1 MEPLLER
8 LLARL
13 APHGLN
19 LVGTTEIAAY
29 DAVAPP
35 AWAIGPRVHDARTAV
50 VIGSGGGAFWAAF
63 RRHVTGS
70 PAAAHLPDPL
80 DTFTRHVV
88 EEAIAPLR
96 DELGARAR
104 LVFPFECHALPVS
117 FMHLAECAGLGR
129 PSLLGVLVH
138 PDYGP
143 WMALRAAI
151 LLPFALPAP
160 RPADGF
166 DPCPTCV
173 ERPCIAA
180 CPVGAV
186 GPTGWDVPRCVA
198 HRVSPDDDCGTGCH
212 SRLACVFGQEHRY
225 PPDALAFH
233 QRGRGTAEDAA
244 GPPNK
249 HP

>member
-8 LLARL
+8 LRARL

-19 LVGTTEIAAY
+19 LVGTAEIAAY
-29 DAVAPP
+29 DAAAPP
-35 AWAIGPRVHDARTAV
+35 AWAVGSRIRDARTAV

-63 RRHVTGS
+63 RRHLDGA
-70 PAAAHLPDPL
+70 PAAADAPDPL
-80 DTFTRHVV
+80 DTFTRRVIAA
-88 EEAIAPLR
+88 AIAPLR
-96 DELGARAR
+96 DQLGAGAR
-104 LVFPFECHALPVS
+104 LVFPFESDGLPVS

-129 PSLLGVLVH
+129 ASLLGVLVH

-143 WMALRAAI
+143 WLALRAAI
-151 LLPFALPAP
+151 LLPFALTAP

-166 DPCPTCV
+166 DPCPTCI

-186 GPTGWDVPRCVA
+186 GPAGWDVPRCIA
-198 HRVSPDDDCGTGCH
+198 HRASPADGCGTGCH
-212 SRLACVFGQEHRY
+212 ARLACVYGREHHY

-233 QRGRGTAEDAA
+233 QRGAGAA
-244 GPPNK
+244 RAAPGPPNK
-249 HP
+249 PS